1 MSIDFSP
8 LNIFWSHLDD
18 KVTQLWQSSYYTSS
32 NLSLSSLLSLPLSSL
47 SSLLPPPPPPHP
59 PVTSPSLLLHLQ
71 ICSSP
76 IPTYTNN
83 RYSGNLWLA
92 SSSMFQML
100 SCSSLSPISQFQQ
113 HSDSN
118 QNETTTPTSP
128 FPSHCSFSIL
138 PTTPNRS
145 LLFKEKMQRRGS
157 RWLFKMEWV
166 VWWGVQEARF

>member
-1 MSIDFSP
+1 MIKWHNYDSRHITC
-8 LNIFWSHLDD
+8 HQ
-18 KVTQLWQSSYYTSS
+18 T
-32 NLSLSSLLSLPLSSL
+32 SLSPPYFLFLSLLSPPSS
-47 SSLLPPPPPPHP
+47 PPPPPPHP
-59 PVTSPSLLLHLQ
+59 PITSPSLLLHLQ

-145 LLFKEKMQRRGS
+145 LLFKEKKQRRGS

-166 VWWGVQEARF
+166 VWWGVEARF